1 VTVRACQRGPVCL
14 RCPSLPSTQY
24 YPARLFSPSTHVFP
38 LNQLRRAVLSGRSSR
53 RARWRPALHV
63 FPVRLAVLTFLIS
76 HDCGSRW
83 RCHRPPFD
91 GPEAPAGEECAP
103 TIPVAES
110 RRKRVGRIRQRRSTR
125 RRNLRRCAGL
135 RCASPYD
142 DGRDHQ
148 RQRRDPADAGG
159 TPPSRTRPA
168 RSRSSNHA
176 PRRDHSHRGG
186 ELPQARGR
194 THPEEAAGIRVNRA
208 VGQRRPPV
216 QISTFLSRSATAS
229 ENLGAPAHAE
239 GRPDVDAAR
248 LAGHAGAPQINL
260 LGVQT
265 LKVSGGSPI
274 GSRGPKTLGCLR
286 GGVSGRRPCAAPS
299 AADAVPVFPRV
310 PGRRAQELAAPA
322 RDQPSHT
329 GASSDVRDRVD

>member
-1 VTVRACQRGPVCL
+1 MRSICSEGSRARCSEWSGSVTVRACQRGPVYL

-53 RARWRPALHV
+53 RVRWRPALHV

-83 RCHRPPFD
+83 RCHRLPFD

-110 RRKRVGRIRQRRSTR
+110 RRERVGRIRQRRSTR

-159 TPPSRTRPA
+159 TPSSRTRPA
-168 RSRSSNHA
+168 RSLIESRTTPRSFPSRGRVTASARPNSPGRSGGDPRE
-176 PRRDHSHRGG
+176 PRR
-186 ELPQARGR
+186 
-194 THPEEAAGIRVNRA
+194 
-208 VGQRRPPV
+208 RPA
-216 QISTFLSRSATAS
+216 STT
-229 ENLGAPAHAE
+229 
-239 GRPDVDAAR
+239 RPDFY
-248 LAGHAGAPQINL
+248 
-260 LGVQT
+260 
-265 LKVSGGSPI
+265 VSFEVGDSI
-274 GSRGPKTLGCLR
+274 RK
-286 GGVSGRRPCAAPS
+286 SGRACA
-299 AADAVPVFPRV
+299 R
-310 PGRRAQELAAPA
+310 
-322 RDQPSHT
+322 
-329 GASSDVRDRVD
+329 